1 MSYATRTRSTQVQS
15 PRGAANPTRQPP
27 GGGGSGGNDDDGSG
41 NGGGP
46 PGGPPGGNP
55 GGGGG
60 GPPGGPPAPPVPPAH
75 VGPIFAL
82 TPARAVG
89 GYIDY
94 TSRHGQRLYESSTAK
109 LGIDFDCNSAS
120 LRDFVGLADK
130 RAIECN
136 WKMTTLITVD
146 GVQHDLFEQ
155 YGFLTTENIRAHV
168 NTYVG
173 THTRHAQNAFQMAEC
188 FDKTLTE
195 SARTRVTTRKEEYTI
210 NGMVDGLLFFKAIIK
225 TASIDTRATTTTL
238 RNKLASLDHHMQEV
252 SSNVRTFIVDVKS
265 WQQNLLA
272 RGETTNDL
280 MVNIF
285 RGLKAC
291 SDANFVRYIARK
303 EDDYNEGQD
312 ITVDELLD
320 LAGNKYES
328 LIELGEFNKPTDDQ
342 KKILALTAQLA
353 KFDKGGNKKP
363 TNKDVNTKKKGSK
376 KPYDPK
382 TKSNKDKSQSHPG
395 SGSKVNY
402 PEWKTK
408 PPASG
413 EPKTKVVKGRTYHW
427 CKYHTLWTAHAP
439 SDCDKGKETNSGA
452 SSTDGGSNL
461 QIDRNLQAIVD
472 EDESSM

>member
-1 MSYATRTRSTQVQS
+1 MSKRAGTRSTPAPNAKGGTKH
-15 PRGAANPTRQPP
+15 PRRPS
-27 GGGGSGGNDDDGSG
+27 GGGSGGDDDDDDS
-41 NGGGP
+41 NG
-46 PGGPPGGNP
+46 GGNP

-60 GPPGGPPAPPVPPAH
+60 GPPGAPPAPPVPPAP
-75 VGPIFAL
+75 VQPGPIFAL

-109 LGIDFDCNSAS
+109 LGIDFDCSSVS

-136 WKMTTLITVD
+136 WKMSTLITVD

-155 YGFLTTENIRAHV
+155 YGFLTTDHIRAHV

-252 SSNVRTFIVDVKS
+252 SSNIRTFIVDVKS

-280 MVNIF
+280 MVNVF

-291 SDANFVRYIARK
+291 SDANFVRYITRK

-328 LIELGEFNKPTDDQ
+328 LIELGDFNQPTDDQ

-353 KFDKGGNKKP
+353 KIDKGGAKKTNNKEG
-363 TNKDVNTKKKGSK
+363 NSKKKGK
-376 KPYDPK
+376 KPFDSK
-382 TKSNKDKSQSHPG
+382 STKSNKDKSKSS

-408 PPASG
+408 PPSAS
-413 EPKTKVVKGRTYHW
+413 EPKTKVVKDRTYHW
-427 CKYHTLWTAHAP
+427 CKYHNLWTAHAP
-439 SDCDKGKETNSGA
+439 SDCDKGKQEANAGDSN
-452 SSTDGGSNL
+452 TDGGSNL
-461 QIDRNLQAIVD
+461 RIDRNLQAIVD